1 MSGNHIQNATQKM
14 CYAENMIITRVMT
27 NVDGS
32 SETGAR
38 VLCFIFRIQIFI
50 VKIHTESTLL
60 KVGDYLSGS
69 KETLKS

>member
-1 MSGNHIQNATQKM
+1 MLGNHIQNATQKM
-14 CYAENMIITRVMT
+14 CFSLYAEDMIIARVMT

-38 VLCFIFRIQIFI
+38 VLCFIFRIQFFI

-60 KVGDYLSGS
+60 KVGD
-69 KETLKS
+69 